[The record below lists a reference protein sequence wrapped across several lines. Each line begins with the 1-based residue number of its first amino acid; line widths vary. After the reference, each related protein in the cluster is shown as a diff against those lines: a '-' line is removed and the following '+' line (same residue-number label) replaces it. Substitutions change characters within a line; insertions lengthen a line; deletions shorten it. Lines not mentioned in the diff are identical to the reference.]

1 MAKVILIEPKA
12 PNLHIFTRFP
22 LPRLGTI
29 LLATIAREKGWEAAV
44 FVEEQGAIDWQEVA
58 TADLV
63 GVSTVTSTA
72 PRAYALADR
81 VRRLGIPVVLGGP
94 HVTYLPAEAVAHAD
108 YVMLGEAE
116 SSFPLLLEAVAG
128 QRDVN
133 QVPKLVYLKEGKLER
148 TTVPAPPVVL
158 DEIPFPDFSLV
169 RGSERR
175 VGGRRIIPVQ
185 TSRGCPYNC
194 SFCSVTGMFGRKYRF
209 RSTANVL
216 AELRRYDRPENFVFF
231 YDDNFAADPRH
242 TRQLL
247 EAMIAEGFKLRW
259 STQVRADVT
268 KDEELVRLMRRA
280 GCHTVFV
287 GFETVNPASLKA
299 TKKHQSVAEMEQ
311 AARIFRRHRINV
323 HGMFILGL
331 DQDTFASVKETVRF
345 AKKHRLASA
354 QFLILTPLPGSQCY
368 EELRAQG
375 RIAFDDWS
383 LYDAHHVVFEPRGFS
398 LIELQMAQIWAHQH
412 FYSLTAMARRLLSF
426 RLEEVAIA
434 HYARRL
440 NSLWRK
446 KNALYLRL
454 LHLLR
459 ARKGGHIKAQYWQ
472 DVAMDLPG

>member
-29 LLATIAREKGWEAAV
+29 LLATIAHEKGWEACV
-44 FVEEQGAIDWQEVA
+44 FVEEQGAIDWQEVS

-63 GVSTVTSTA
+63 GISTVTSTA

-81 VRRLGIPVVLGGP
+81 VRGLGIPVVLGGP
-94 HVTYLPAEAVAHAD
+94 HVTYLPEEAIGHAD
-108 YVMLGEAE
+108 YVMIGEAE

-128 QRDVN
+128 KRDVD
-133 QVPKLVYLKEGKLER
+133 QVPKLVYLKEGRLQR

-158 DEIPFPDFSLV
+158 DEIPFPDFSLI
-169 RGSERR
+169 RGRDRR

-185 TSRGCPYNC
+185 TSRGCPYDC

-209 RSTANVL
+209 RSTENVI
-216 AELRRYDRPENFVFF
+216 AELRRYDERGNFVFF
-231 YDDNFAADPRH
+231 YDDNFAASPAH
-242 TRQLL
+242 TRELL
-247 EAMIAEGFKLRW
+247 EAMIAEGFSFRW

-268 KDEELVRLMRRA
+268 RDEELVRLMRRA

-287 GFETVNPASLKA
+287 GFETVNPASLQA
-299 TKKHQSVAEMEQ
+299 TRKHQSVAEMEQ
-311 AARIFRRHRINV
+311 ATRVFRRHHINV

-331 DQDTFASVKETVRF
+331 DDDTFASVKETVRF
-345 AKKHRLASA
+345 AKKHQLASA

-368 EELRAQG
+368 EQLRAEG

-398 LIELQMAQIWAHQH
+398 LFELQMAQIWAHQH
-412 FYSLTAMARRLLSF
+412 FYSLAGMVRRLLSF

-446 KNALYLRL
+446 KNELYLRL

-459 ARKGGHIKAQYWQ
+459 MRKGASIKAQYWQ
-472 DVAMDLPG
+472 DVAIDLPS